1 MQILITRP
9 MVLCDASG
17 TRALVPGLTVDL
29 DAASAG
35 QLLQNQAGIL
45 IKPAEAAEP
54 ATSAAHAEAPA
65 EAPSQPRRRKAADA
79 QA

>member
-17 TRALVPGLTVDL
+17 TRALVPGLTVEL

-45 IKPAEAAEP
+45 IKPAEAA
-54 ATSAAHAEAPA
+54 ASAAHAEAPA

>member
-17 TRALVPGLTVDL
+17 TRALVPGLTVEL

-35 QLLQNQAGIL
+35 QFLQNQAGIL
-45 IKPAEAAEP
+45 IKPAESP
-54 ATSAAHAEAPA
+54 AQAPA